1 MSTASK
7 SLDAKR
13 QRQIVTPEGVPL
25 GVTLA
30 TRGSRLIALILD
42 VPQLVSL
49 AQQQEER
56 LQAAG

>member
-30 TRGSRLIALILD
+30 TRGSR
-42 VPQLVSL
+42 
-49 AQQQEER
+49 R
-56 LQAAG
+56 L

>member
-42 VPQLVSL
+42 YVIMFVSL
-49 AQQQEER
+49 F
-56 LQAAG
+56 LSGGKPCK